1 MSTEK
6 LFRIAIALK
15 GLDGALQL
23 VGGLVL
29 MIVPATVISGFAHAV
44 VTRDLLGDPEGTL
57 ARHLELAAGH
67 FAEGRTF
74 AVVYLV
80 AHGLI
85 KLGLVWALA
94 KKVMRAYPVAA
105 VVLSAFVVYEIFR
118 AIHTHSLAL
127 PFFAA
132 LDVLIVVLVLRE
144 YRQLKRDRVAVALSE
159 PPSEIAVRT
168 SSAAAPSGIPR
179 MSSMAGPLSV
189 LCTPSL
195 VSRSPPVVTVAVPIS
210 CAPAVRTLVVTTCSI
225 RGVTGWSWSRKY
237 CASVWSFV
245 TCRTV

>member
-1 MSTEK
+1 MGTEK

-29 MIVPATVISGFAHAV
+29 MIAPASVITGFAHAV

-67 FAEGRTF
+67 FVEGRTF

-80 AHGLI
+80 AHGLV

-94 KKVMRAYPVAA
+94 RKVLRAYPVAA

-132 LDVLIVVLVLRE
+132 LDVVIVVLVLRE
-144 YRQLKRDRVAVALSE
+144 YRQLKRDRVAA
-159 PPSEIAVRT
+159 
-168 SSAAAPSGIPR
+168 
-179 MSSMAGPLSV
+179 
-189 LCTPSL
+189 
-195 VSRSPPVVTVAVPIS
+195 
-210 CAPAVRTLVVTTCSI
+210 
-225 RGVTGWSWSRKY
+225 
-237 CASVWSFV
+237 
-245 TCRTV
+245 

>member
-1 MSTEK
+1 MGTEK

-29 MIVPATVISGFAHAV
+29 MIVPASVITGFAHAV
-44 VTRDLLGDPEGTL
+44 VTRDLLGDAEGTL

-67 FAEGRTF
+67 FVEGRTF

-94 KKVMRAYPVAA
+94 RKVMRAYPVAA

-118 AIHTHSLAL
+118 AVHTHSLAL

-132 LDVLIVVLVLRE
+132 LDVVIVVLVLRE
-144 YRQLKRDRVAVALSE
+144 YRQLKRDRVAA
-159 PPSEIAVRT
+159 
-168 SSAAAPSGIPR
+168 
-179 MSSMAGPLSV
+179 
-189 LCTPSL
+189 
-195 VSRSPPVVTVAVPIS
+195 
-210 CAPAVRTLVVTTCSI
+210 
-225 RGVTGWSWSRKY
+225 
-237 CASVWSFV
+237 
-245 TCRTV
+245 